1 MGRFKGRAEEE
12 RDGDVNAGDMAEES
26 LPQQRGSIGEDRVA
40 ALLPKRRWTWRWRAH
55 GGGNPMAAGSG
66 SHPFADTWVEP
77 GVAKP
82 SSGKIES
89 GVAFRGGGQIR
100 GAAAVAVTCS
110 GGREE
115 DGGCELCFRTRD

>member
-1 MGRFKGRAEEE
+1 M
-12 RDGDVNAGDMAEES
+12 
-26 LPQQRGSIGEDRVA
+26 A

-55 GGGNPMAAGSG
+55 GGRIPMAAGSG
-66 SHPFADTWVEP
+66 GHPFAVTWVEP

-82 SSGKIES
+82 SSGKIDG

-115 DGGCELCFRTRD
+115 DGGCGGDPTSLRRALLVVVGIGAED